1 MLSHKMGDIWPV
13 RGTFWT
19 IFQVSTACCYI
30 KRLHQSD
37 GIKKKESA
45 CLDWWRNSGTV
56 FLCST
61 CKYALDWYIWPLC
74 HVSVLCHCLAHE
86 RHISETPVKFK
97 VAPVFFNLHCT
108 GSSRMTYVTFNA
120 NRTACSFLVEWGKKS
135 NLRCMYECFYA
146 VENRGKFSEMKHTV
160 KTKDKNGNF

>member
-1 MLSHKMGDIWPV
+1 MELK
-13 RGTFWT
+13 
-19 IFQVSTACCYI
+19 
-30 KRLHQSD
+30 KRICMSGL
-37 GIKKKESA
+37 
-45 CLDWWRNSGTV
+45 WRNSGTV

-120 NRTACSFLVEWGKKS
+120 NRTACSFLVEWGKK
-135 NLRCMYECFYA
+135 NPIWDVCMNVFTQLKTEASLVRWNIQWKQRIKMGISGGNTRDYICMF
-146 VENRGKFSEMKHTV
+146 GKK
-160 KTKDKNGNF
+160 